1 MRHAKTLVMGTL
13 VSLGMVGIASAQ
25 APQTEPPAQDQK
37 TPPPSHDQKP
47 EPSAQQ
53 QQQGQDLVGEKLE
66 KAHESVTSNNMT
78 EAATQMRE
86 AAKEIQTLATS
97 SPKADRKH
105 LKKAEK
111 ELDATAKK
119 IEGGQ
124 TVEQKA
130 AEITLAETAR
140 SLASF
145 HQTEAERALKSKDHK
160 GLASHLEQG
169 GKDLGRAA
177 KWTGI
182 ETERGVRDV
191 VGGTIE
197 VSGKITEGVGE
208 IPKETG
214 QVIKDLGR
222 GIDRVGKDVT
232 AKRKTNAKTAK
243 EG

>member
-1 MRHAKTLVMGTL
+1 MRHAKMVMGTL
-13 VSLGMVGIASAQ
+13 LSLGMVGIASAQ
-25 APQTEPPAQDQK
+25 APKTEPPTQEQK
-37 TPPPSHDQKP
+37 TDSSAKP
-47 EPSAQQ
+47 QEGQQ
-53 QQQGQDLVGEKLE
+53 DAVGQKLE
-66 KAHESVTSNNMT
+66 QVHESVQANNMT
-78 EAATQMRE
+78 EAASQMRE
-86 AAKEIQTLATS
+86 ASKEIQTLATS

-124 TVEQKA
+124 TIEQNA

-145 HQTEAERALKSKDHK
+145 HQAEAERAMKSKDHK
-160 GLASHLEQG
+160 GLANHLEQG

-177 KWTGI
+177 KWTGV

-191 VGGTIE
+191 VGGTME
-197 VSGKITEGVGE
+197 LSGKITEGAGE

-232 AKRKTNAKTAK
+232 AKRKTSEKKSK